1 MAKNEIIYTTE
12 GTAFLEITSRTH
24 GTQLVSINLE
34 DIELVQN
41 HRWCVAR
48 GPGRRAGHQLEVCT
62 NVPAGGGK
70 HTLLYLHR
78 YLLGQ
83 SPFPGAQVDHI
94 DGNPLNNRR
103 SNLRWV
109 THQQNAFNRVNTRG
123 YYWNKRAKKWLAR
136 IGIDGRKISLGY
148 FSSED
153 EARAAYEAA
162 KLEHHS
168 LPAPAGRSTSLS
180 VVTLTSTGYPL

>member
-1 MAKNEIIYTTE
+1 MTDKNQIVYTTE
-12 GTAFLEITSRTH
+12 GYAYIEINSATH
-24 GTQLVSINLE
+24 GIQLIQIDLE
-34 DIELVQN
+34 DIELIQN
-41 HRWCVAR
+41 HRWYVYRNPC
-48 GPGRRAGHQLEVCT
+48 RRQGHQLVVQT
-62 NVPAGGGK
+62 KIPAGGG
-70 HTLLYLHR
+70 TLHLHR
-78 YLLGQ
+78 YLLG
-83 SPFPGAQVDHI
+83 SPPFPRAQVDHV
-94 DGNPLNNRR
+94 DGSALNNRR